1 MATGRPER
9 TCPAVVITVIA
20 PFTGPLASRGYRL
33 YQDLLALERLLPQE
47 TRQLLRW
54 RWFDSH
60 RS

>member
-1 MATGRPER
+1 M
-9 TCPAVVITVIA
+9 ITVIA